1 MFDFRGELRYAGS
14 MRIHPAGIVVAFG
27 VAPLIWAAC
36 GGPPEAA
43 APGGSGSGEASGTAV
58 VVATVEPQ
66 GSGSAAAGE
75 DPKPKGADTGF
86 VEAMPPD
93 MEPKGPP
100 MSKANCEALKKKTD
114 AAMDSAEAGAKACA
128 TDADCVVVMDGYC
141 MRGGCG
147 DGIAKA
153 KEAGYRQSLKAITEP
168 ACSAWY
174 AGGCPTKVPVAMP
187 SCAMAMPTCSAGR
200 CAAHF

>member
-14 MRIHPAGIVVAFG
+14 MRIHPAGLVVAFG

-58 VVATVEPQ
+58 VVATAEPQ
-66 GSGSAAAGE
+66 GSGSVAAGE
-75 DPKPKGADTGF
+75 DPK
-86 VEAMPPD
+86 
-93 MEPKGPP
+93 PKGPP